1 VPDHELNP
9 EHGPAREVV
18 ELLLGADV
26 EFELLPHRRTLSAAG
41 EARALAVPTERTA
54 KTVVTRVA
62 DGRCVRAV
70 VPAST
75 RLSLEKLGR
84 VVHGEPQLLTEPEL
98 DGAYPQFELGAVPPF
113 AGPMG
118 DRVVVDKRLA
128 EADHV
133 VLEAGAHEL
142 SIRLRPADLV
152 RITAA
157 EIADIATG

>member
-1 VPDHELNP
+1 MPDHELNP

-62 DGRCVRAV
+62 DR
-70 VPAST
+70 
-75 RLSLEKLGR
+75 
-84 VVHGEPQLLTEPEL
+84 
-98 DGAYPQFELGAVPPF
+98 
-113 AGPMG
+113 
-118 DRVVVDKRLA
+118 RLA
-128 EADHV
+128 EADDV